1 MVSFYYK
8 IDEKGFPVES
18 KVFESIEEAKK
29 EGYDYLAWVEIF
41 QNPRWNFET
50 SEWEES
56 DYKKSDEYLYQKM
69 EKLEK
74 SNQAILKRLD
84 KLESSKNEVTI

>member
-1 MVSFYYK
+1 MVSLYYK
-8 IDEKGFPVES
+8 IDKEGFTVDS
-18 KVFESIEEAKK
+18 KIFESIEEAKK
-29 EGYDYLAWVEIF
+29 EGYDYPAWVEIL

-50 SEWEES
+50 LKWEES
-56 DYKKSDEYLYQKM
+56 EYKKSDEYLYQKM
-69 EKLEK
+69 EALEK